1 MVYKVG
7 CFFKSAV
14 FVHQFFSS
22 HALFYVKK
30 FLYLV
35 LDYLHL
41 FLYFPNPE
49 QGVNRLANATW
60 DSGTTGTV
68 LSTLPGTS
76 LSLVDFLSTVPSTVP
91 STSPSVLTSSK
102 GTVLDSVLGASSIGS
117 MFSKKIILPNSVSE
131 ASTVLGE
138 LLGTVLNRICCSR
151 TVIFPKALPAQL
163 VPYWVSYLMP
173 YWAVLTTEEKSDR
186 SFCLQLCLLVHR

>member
-1 MVYKVG
+1 M
-7 CFFKSAV
+7 
-14 FVHQFFSS
+14 
-22 HALFYVKK
+22 
-30 FLYLV
+30 
-35 LDYLHL
+35 
-41 FLYFPNPE
+41 
-49 QGVNRLANATW
+49 
-60 DSGTTGTV
+60 

-163 VPYWVSYLMP
+163 VPY
-173 YWAVLTTEEKSDR
+173 
-186 SFCLQLCLLVHR
+186 